1 MNQNLLSSVSG
12 KEEGDPSD
20 VLHPPPGLQCELL
33 GTLSPPL
40 LPGRAGLVLWK
51 ALVSTCSLPSCPGLP
66 LPPISGDQDNIH
78 HRGLGEDPELVCVED
93 LEQCLALSRHS
104 INGRYPEDHLCECL

>member
-1 MNQNLLSSVSG
+1 MNQNLLPSTSG
-12 KEEGDPSD
+12 QAEGDPSD

-33 GTLSPPL
+33 GALSPPW

-51 ALVSTCSLPSCPGLP
+51 ALVSTCSLPSSPEPP
-66 LPPISGDQDNIH
+66 LRPFSGDQDDIH

-104 INGRYPEDHLCECL
+104 INGRYPRGSSL